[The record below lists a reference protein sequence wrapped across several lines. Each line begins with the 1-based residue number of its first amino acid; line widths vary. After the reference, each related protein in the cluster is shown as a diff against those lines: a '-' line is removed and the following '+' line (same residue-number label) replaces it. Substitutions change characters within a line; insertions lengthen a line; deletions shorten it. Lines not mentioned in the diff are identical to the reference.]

1 VWFCSDFVCFKLWI
15 GSFSPLIEVLDDVCS
30 DGILLLRRCLGVMFA
45 VMDVVLRGFLVVID
59 GWFVA
64 NQN

>member
-1 VWFCSDFVCFKLWI
+1 
-15 GSFSPLIEVLDDVCS
+15 VLDDVCS
-30 DGILLLRRCLGVMFA
+30 NGILLLRRCLGVMFA

>member
-1 VWFCSDFVCFKLWI
+1 LFQALDGFVL
-15 GSFSPLIEVLDDVCS
+15 PPIEVLDVVCS
-30 DGILLLRRCLGVMFA
+30 DSVLLLWRCLGLMFA
-45 VMDVVLRGFLVVID
+45 VMNVVLRGFLVVID